1 MKLLHQTNQ
10 NRMSP
15 LEKQYNKNH
24 SKGIKLF
31 RLPTIINLLKILLK
45 YLQSKGELVQLLQR
59 KGKILDNLF
68 KEVLKNRVTTNQLN
82 AKNQG
87 LCEPDPLI

>member
-1 MKLLHQTNQ
+1 M
-10 NRMSP
+10 RP

-31 RLPTIINLLKILLK
+31 RLLTIINLLKILLK
-45 YLQSKGELVQLLQR
+45 NLQNKGELVLLLQR

-68 KEVLKNRVTTNQLN
+68 KEVLKNRVTKNQLN

>member
-10 NRMSP
+10 NRMRP
-15 LEKQYNKNH
+15 LEKQYNKNL

-31 RLPTIINLLKILLK
+31 RLLTIINLLKILLK
-45 YLQSKGELVQLLQR
+45 NLQNKGELVLLLQR

-68 KEVLKNRVTTNQLN
+68 KEVLKNRVTKNQLN